1 MIHLF
6 VKFEGDKEEMLDD
19 SRLCLLSFAIFCK
32 INSNVLQTLLHGK
45 LGRFLSLA
53 LSLNIV
59 WMIEGVYYIDLL
71 LIQVDSTTVLQK

>member
-1 MIHLF
+1 
-6 VKFEGDKEEMLDD
+6 MLDG

-45 LGRFLSLA
+45 LARFFYLA

-59 WMIEGVYYIDLL
+59 
-71 LIQVDSTTVLQK
+71 

>member
-1 MIHLF
+1 
-6 VKFEGDKEEMLDD
+6 
-19 SRLCLLSFAIFCK
+19 
-32 INSNVLQTLLHGK
+32 
-45 LGRFLSLA
+45 LA

>member
-59 WMIEGVYYIDLL
+59 
-71 LIQVDSTTVLQK
+71 

>member
-1 MIHLF
+1 
-6 VKFEGDKEEMLDD
+6 MLDG

-45 LGRFLSLA
+45 LARFFYLA

-71 LIQVDSTTVLQK
+71 LIQVDSTTFLQK